1 MILCEKKTNA
11 LMKTL
16 GLEVGFD
23 YSHPIVRPIDNG
35 LKRWQGT
42 SSRLRNWFGKLKIT
56 ASQSMA
62 ARRH

>member
-11 LMKTL
+11 LMQTL
-16 GLEVGFD
+16 GLVVGFD
-23 YSHPIVRPIDNG
+23 YRQPIVRPIDNG

-42 SSRLRNWFGKLKIT
+42 SSRFRNWFRNLKIT